1 MGVFSLKKYCGSKKR
16 TSKKGSKKRASKR
29 TSKKG
34 SKKRTSNKSSFGR
47 KRRSFG
53 RKRRSFGRKSK
64 KSNFGR
70 KRRSFGRAPSL
81 NNIMGN
87 YGPALFSTLQEYTGA
102 NSTQRAKHLSN
113 IPVGLRNSFYV

>member
-1 MGVFSLKKYCGSKKR
+1 MGVFSLKKYCGSKKRTSKKGSKKR

-53 RKRRSFGRKSK
+53 RKRRS
-64 KSNFGR
+64 FGR